1 MRDVGVQLFFIRCS
15 HLRNFNKRLISL
27 EQKVFEQ
34 YISVVAVLHFVN
46 NKTNFFLNKH
56 TFHFI

>member
-1 MRDVGVQLFFIRCS
+1 MRVVGVQLFFIRCRS
-15 HLRNFNKRLISL
+15 HLRNFIKRLISL

-46 NKTNFFLNKH
+46 NKTN
-56 TFHFI
+56 

>member
-46 NKTNFFLNKH
+46 NKTK
-56 TFHFI
+56 